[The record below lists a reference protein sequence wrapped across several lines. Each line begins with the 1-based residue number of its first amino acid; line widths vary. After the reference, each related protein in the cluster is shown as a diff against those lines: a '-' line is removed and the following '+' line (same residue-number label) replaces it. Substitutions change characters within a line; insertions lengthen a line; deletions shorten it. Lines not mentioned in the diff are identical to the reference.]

1 MGAFIMKKRVLSVTC
16 CLLIV
21 LMLLSGCGGG
31 DMSADDAKSYTQA
44 VLDASYKSEF
54 DDYMEWTD
62 STEEEVEQLYEDSL
76 DTTMSETGFE
86 NLGLSD
92 KLVEKYRQLFRN
104 VMNDAE
110 YTVKKA
116 TEDDEGY
123 LVEIEVEPFIAFA
136 GITDEVTASLE
147 VEMETAGEES
157 EISVVNE
164 KIYQRMY
171 DKMEDRLAF
180 PSYGDATTITVR
192 VQQDENG
199 TYYISEEDLLMI
211 DDALFPAEEF

>member
-21 LMLLSGCGGG
+21 LMLLCGCGGG

>member
-1 MGAFIMKKRVLSVTC
+1 
-16 CLLIV
+16 
-21 LMLLSGCGGG
+21 
-31 DMSADDAKSYTQA
+31 
-44 VLDASYKSEF
+44 
-54 DDYMEWTD
+54 
-62 STEEEVEQLYEDSL
+62 
-76 DTTMSETGFE
+76 
-86 NLGLSD
+86 
-92 KLVEKYRQLFRN
+92 
-104 VMNDAE
+104 MNDAE